1 MNTSKISNLKGS
13 VNVTVH
19 KNYLK
24 HDNTSSYAK
33 VQRTTAGMNNVIAK
47 VLNKTKLFD
56 EASLVASAMLFKNA
70 ILELLEQGISINLL
84 ELGTL
89 YPSAQGN
96 IDNLNPNLSEIPD
109 LTLGFS
115 PSQEALQAIS
125 KAEIGMAQVEETLP
139 VILSIEDLS
148 THKTD
153 YTVSLNMPIRIRGRR
168 LKIAG
173 EDEEVGLYFA
183 PKDAEGNYD
192 KSEANWVRISSDN
205 FFKNTA
211 SYLEVILKENLIS
224 GQTYFLVIKTASGRG
239 CRINKSVRTLVHD
252 IPITVV

>member
-1 MNTSKISNLKGS
+1 MNTSNISNLKGS

-19 KNYLK
+19 KNHLK
-24 HDNTSSYAK
+24 QDAYSSYAK

-47 VLNKTKLFD
+47 VLSKTKLFD
-56 EASLVASAMLFKNA
+56 EASLVASSMLFKEA
-70 ILELLEQGISINLL
+70 ILELLEQGISINIL

-96 IDNLNPNLSEIPD
+96 IDNLNPNISDIPD

-115 PSQEALQAIS
+115 PSQEALNAIS
-125 KAEIGMAQVEETLP
+125 KAEIGMTQVEESLP

-153 YTVSLNMPIRIRGRR
+153 YTVTLNMPIRIRGRR

-173 EDEEVGLYFA
+173 DEEKVGLFFA
-183 PKDAEGNYD
+183 PHNEEGFYD
-192 KSEANWVRISSDN
+192 KSESNWIKISSEN

-224 GQTYFLVIKTASGRG
+224 GKTYSLIIKTSSGRG
-239 CRINKSVRTLVHD
+239 STVNKSVRTLVYD